1 MEQQNVVSDYV
12 SPTREVQ
19 PESGIGIMFIY
30 RVQNLAQHICLKNKK
45 IMFWFKLEMNHALIL
60 KT

>member
-45 IMFWFKLEMNHALIL
+45 INVLVQA
-60 KT
+60 